1 MRRTLHAAAVAS
13 VASSAASRLSRSKPR
28 RNRPALSAADALC
41 RASMSVSSSRWS
53 LRSALDTRLLG
64 TASERAST
72 RSRRRSIS
80 GSSASLDAAS
90 EASVWRRSRTDSA
103 ARYARRASP
112 AVWTGRS
119 RSTSGWRSANA
130 SGDSS
135 GAAWQTFAVAAAPS
149 TRAETR
155 EVILRLSI
163 LPRRSE
169 AGMPRQSPW
178 RDSYLR
184 SWAAMRRA
192 VSARVGSPVVMARAA
207 RLAEPDAEAET
218 DAALS
223 RDTREVRVTELP
235 VLAQR
240 VRPGLEMGAT
250 NEHVAM
256 ASCRSKR

>member
-1 MRRTLHAAAVAS
+1 MTPSESAARVPVVAVNRIFCQTRVVSSPSQRPLRAEARSSRVASSLLDHRRRSRRRSPPRASTSKNAPASVSARAPPRVLSSGVQLAVRRTLHAAAVAS

-41 RASMSVSSSRWS
+41 RASMSASSSRWS

-119 RSTSGWRSANA
+119 RSTSG
-130 SGDSS
+130 
-135 GAAWQTFAVAAAPS
+135 
-149 TRAETR
+149 
-155 EVILRLSI
+155 
-163 LPRRSE
+163 
-169 AGMPRQSPW
+169 
-178 RDSYLR
+178 
-184 SWAAMRRA
+184 
-192 VSARVGSPVVMARAA
+192 
-207 RLAEPDAEAET
+207 
-218 DAALS
+218 
-223 RDTREVRVTELP
+223 
-235 VLAQR
+235 
-240 VRPGLEMGAT
+240 
-250 NEHVAM
+250 
-256 ASCRSKR
+256 